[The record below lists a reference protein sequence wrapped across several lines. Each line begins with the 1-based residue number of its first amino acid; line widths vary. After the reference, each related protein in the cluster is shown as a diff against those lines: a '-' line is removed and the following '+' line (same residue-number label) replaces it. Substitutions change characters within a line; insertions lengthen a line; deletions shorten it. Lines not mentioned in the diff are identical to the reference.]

1 MTYLIYCK
9 NFCKSHNVPT
19 PSTTIKKKKRQP
31 GLHSKTLSQK
41 KKKKKREIGR
51 KEGRREGRE
60 GKGRESRE
68 EGQGRTPLPCVTKK
82 PG

>member
-60 GKGRESRE
+60 GKGK
-68 EGQGRTPLPCVTKK
+68 QGRRTRENTTTLCN
-82 PG
+82 